1 MNTFQTHS
9 SHWGAFSGRYED
21 GKLEIRPH
29 PADANPSPLLGNL
42 AAVADSPVRIRRP
55 AVRRGWLEG
64 AHGNARKR
72 GADDYVEV
80 SWPQALDLVANE
92 LRRVYADFGP
102 RAVFGGSYGWS
113 SAGRF
118 HHAQSQI
125 HRFLNV
131 LGGYVRSVNTYSSG
145 AAMVVIPHVLGPYD
159 HFDRKSVSW
168 NAIERSSELVVAFG
182 GMAIKNTDVH
192 GGGISAHIVPRTLNG
207 ARARGARFVLVSP
220 LKDDFPAELDAQ
232 WLPVVPGT
240 DVALMLGL
248 AHVLVSEGL
257 HDRGFLDRYTV
268 GYEYFEAYL
277 LGRSDGV
284 AKSPEWA
291 SGICGI
297 AADVIRTLARTMACA
312 RTLITISHSLQRADY
327 GEQPVWMGI
336 VLAAMLGQIGL
347 DGGGYSY
354 SLGALGNIG
363 KSQLAVPLP
372 TLSQFKNP
380 VPDFIPVARI
390 ADMLLQPGD
399 MYHYNGQALHYPDI
413 RLVYWAGGNP
423 FHHHQDLNRLR
434 AAFKRPETIIVH
446 EAAWTSS
453 ARHADIVLP
462 ATTTLERDDI
472 GAADRDPLMIA
483 MKKLIEPVGEARD
496 DYEIFSGIARR
507 LGTFEEFTEN
517 RTSREWLALLF
528 ETTRKALA
536 AGGHH
541 APDFETFWE
550 KGELRLPLKADDG
563 GPARAFRDDPV
574 RSPLQ
579 TPSGKIEIFSQT
591 IESFGYDDCRG
602 HPQWYPARTEA
613 GADQDHPFH
622 LICNQ
627 PHSRLHSQLDYGDFS
642 RSTKIKGREPVRI
655 NPADAAERG
664 IADGDI
670 VRLFNSRGSC
680 LAAAVMSEDVR
691 SGVLQLATGAWFEP
705 DDPAADRAMCIHGN
719 PNILTR
725 DIGTSQLAQ
734 ASTGQLTRVQ
744 IERFDG
750 EPPPVRIFEEIKF
763 SDDHT
768 GASAQASADL
778 PVLDGSSRVAPRRK
792 AELCERRNE
801 IK

>member
-29 PADANPSPLLGNL
+29 PADPHPSPLLGNL
-42 AAVADSPVRIRRP
+42 AAIAHSPARVRRP
-55 AVRRGWLEG
+55 AVRRGWRAG
-64 AHGNARKR
+64 TAGNAQGR
-72 GADDYVEV
+72 GADDYVEI
-80 SWPQALDLVANE
+80 SWPQALDLVSKE

-102 RAVFGGSYGWS
+102 QAVFGGSYGWS

-118 HHAQSQI
+118 HHAQSQV
-125 HRFLNV
+125 HRFLNM

-145 AAMVVIPHVLGPYD
+145 AAMVIIPHVLGPYD

-168 NAIERSSELVVAFG
+168 DAIERSSELIVAFG

-192 GGGISAHIVPRTLNG
+192 GGGISAHIVPRTLSG
-207 ARARGARFVLVSP
+207 AHARGARLVLVSP
-220 LKDDFPAELDAQ
+220 LKDDFPAELNAQ
-232 WLPVVPGT
+232 WLPIVPGT

-257 HDRGFLDRYTV
+257 YDRRFLDRYTV
-268 GYEYFEAYL
+268 GYERFETYL

-284 AKSPEWA
+284 EKSPEWA

-297 AADVIRTLARTMACA
+297 TADVIRTLARTMAGA
-312 RTLITISHSLQRADY
+312 RTLITVSHSLQRADY

-347 DGGGYSY
+347 DGGGYAY

-372 TLSQFKNP
+372 TFSQFKNP
-380 VPDFIPVARI
+380 VPDFIPVARV
-390 ADMLLQPGD
+390 ADMLLKPGD
-399 MYHYNGQALHYPDI
+399 EFHYNGQAMRYPDI

-446 EAAWTSS
+446 ETAWTSS

-496 DYEIFSGIARR
+496 DYEIFSEIARR

-517 RTSREWLALLF
+517 RTSREWLAFLF

-536 AGGHH
+536 ALGHQ

-550 KGELRLPLKADDG
+550 RGEICLPLKPDDG
-563 GPARAFRDDPV
+563 GPARAFRRDPSA
-574 RSPLQ
+574 SPLQ

-602 HPQWYPARTEA
+602 HPQWYPPRTKAETEETRY
-613 GADQDHPFH
+613 PLH
-622 LICNQ
+622 LVCTQ
-627 PHSRLHSQLDYGDFS
+627 PHQRLHSQLDYGDFS

-655 NPADAAERG
+655 NPADAAARG
-664 IADGDI
+664 ISDGDI
-670 VRLFNSRGSC
+670 VRLFNAQGSC
-680 LAAAVMSEDVR
+680 LAAAVVSESVR
-691 SGVLQLATGAWFEP
+691 SGVMQLATGAWFEP
-705 DDPAADRAMCIHGN
+705 DDPNADKAMCVHGN

-734 ASTGQLTRVQ
+734 GSTGQLTRVEV
-744 IERFDG
+744 ERFAG
-750 EPPPVRIFEEIKF
+750 EAPPVRIFEAMRF
-763 SDDHT
+763 VDDADRASD
-768 GASAQASADL
+768 
-778 PVLDGSSRVAPRRK
+778 R
-792 AELCERRNE
+792 
-801 IK
+801 